1 MNDYSCS
8 CVAGYTGK
16 NCTVGKKACK
26 IYLIQNNTKRLIKI
40 FFFSQDIDDCA
51 NGPCQN
57 GATCTDNVNDYTC
70 TCFTGFTGR
79 NCTVVIAGKNTLSY
93 EIIYYF

>member
-1 MNDYSCS
+1 MTILAAVSPDTRGKIVPLVRRLVKYTYSKKHEK
-8 CVAGYTGK
+8 VNK
-16 NCTVGKKACK
+16 N
-26 IYLIQNNTKRLIKI
+26 LF

-79 NCTVVIAGKNTLSY
+79 NCTDVIAGKNTLSY